1 MRFVVRATW
10 RIVFIVLIVWAA
22 LWALRQAADLV
33 EIVVVA
39 CFLALAM
46 VPGVNALVRRYG
58 WSRGLATAVIFLI
71 VVGTIVGLI
80 AFLIPAIVDMSGKL
94 SADVPRW
101 LTEAKAKGLPVGTV
115 GSNDTQILT
124 NAEDWLKKNGGSHV
138 LSIAGSGVALVFKL
152 LTALMF
158 TFLIAAGEPALRRTI
173 LRRLDVKN
181 QQRFVDAWDTAISQT
196 GGYFYSRLLL
206 MLITGTCT
214 FIVMEFLGMPFFY
227 SLPLAFFGAFFVEF
241 IPVVGSYVG
250 ISIPV
255 LVTLAERGVW
265 QAVILLVWAIIYQ
278 QIHDYLL
285 SPRISSKTM
294 TINAGIAFGSALLG
308 GALAGPLGALFAM
321 PTAGMVTVFLQKY
334 LPSYDVV
341 YESSYE
347 RDTDGPG
354 GHAAGSEDETV
365 EKKHRWHRRHAQP
378 DTSAEAGD

>member
-58 WSRGLATAVIFLI
+58 WSRGVATAVIFLI

-80 AFLIPAIVDMSGKL
+80 AFLVPAVVDMSGKL
-94 SADVPRW
+94 SADIPRW

-115 GSNDTQILT
+115 GTNDTEILN
-124 NAEDWLKKNGGSHV
+124 NAEQWLKKNGGSHV

-158 TFLIAAGEPALRRTI
+158 TFLIAAGEPGLRRTI
-173 LRRLDVKN
+173 LRRLDDKN
-181 QQRFVDAWDTAISQT
+181 QHRFVDAWDTAITQT

-206 MLITGTCT
+206 MIITGTCT
-214 FIVMEFLGMPFFY
+214 FIVMEILGMPFFY

-241 IPVVGSYVG
+241 IPVVGSYIG

-334 LPSYDVV
+334 LPSYPVV
-341 YESSYE
+341 YESAYDRE
-347 RDTDGPG
+347 IDGPG
-354 GHAAGSEDETV
+354 GQAAGSEDVAV
-365 EKKHRWHRRHAQP
+365 EKKHRWRRRHSQ
-378 DTSAEAGD
+378 AEASAQSGD